1 MLEHEGVFTMLVPD
15 GWTATRSQDTY
26 ELLPPSG
33 EGAIH
38 ISVYDRRPAPLT
50 EAETRDVVAPF
61 IKRIV
66 PEEPVEI
73 RVLTE
78 SKDQHRAVA
87 RCSSADPNSGAAFDW
102 LVFAVMWPRTML
114 MCSATA
120 PRGSDFTNEAEVMLA
135 AIAPAARRR
144 RLFKH

>member
-1 MLEHEGVFTMLVPD
+1 MD
-15 GWTATRSQDTY
+15 RDRSQSTY

-38 ISVYDRRPAPLT
+38 ISVYERRAAPLT
-50 EAETRDVVAPF
+50 EVESRDVVASF
-61 IKRIV
+61 VNNIG

-78 SKDQHRAVA
+78 SKEQHRAVA
-87 RCSSADPNSGAAFDW
+87 RCSASDPDSGAAFDW
-102 LVFAVMWPRTML
+102 LVFAILWPRTMM

-120 PRGSDFTNEAEVMLA
+120 PQGSDLTKEAEMMLA

-144 RLFKH
+144 RLFRH